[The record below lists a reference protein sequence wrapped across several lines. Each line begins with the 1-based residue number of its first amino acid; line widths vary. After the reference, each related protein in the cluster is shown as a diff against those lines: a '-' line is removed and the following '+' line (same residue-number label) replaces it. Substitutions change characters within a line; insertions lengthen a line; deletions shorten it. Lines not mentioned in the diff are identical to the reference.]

1 MKPIKSLALIGIL
14 TSIHQ
19 TAFAEMPV
27 AASMSNTTSIMRTM
41 GTIDAVIGDNMI
53 TFSRTSTLNTST
65 LNTLNPTPAKVIT
78 VLCQIGGGDLCDEVG
93 SAVSIATVGGTAAA
107 VTGAS
112 GASIMSTMGAAGAV
126 VGGGVVA
133 GVGLVGGF
141 GGVGAAHLMNKHLYS
156 DCKDQKA
163 CDAAQF
169 GTYTGAAVGTA
180 ASVGA
185 LAVAGAGPV
194 GLASIGATVGGGMA
208 AGATAV
214 VAAPVVAAVAIGGL
228 VYWLFK

>member
-1 MKPIKSLALIGIL
+1 
-14 TSIHQ
+14 
-19 TAFAEMPV
+19 
-27 AASMSNTTSIMRTM
+27 MRTM
-41 GTIDAVIGDNMI
+41 GTIDAVIGDSMI
-53 TFSRTSTLNTST
+53 TFSRTSTLNT
-65 LNTLNPTPAKVIT
+65 LNPAPAKVIT
-78 VLCQIGGGDLCDEVG
+78 VLCQIGGGDSCDDVT

-112 GASIMSTMGAAGAV
+112 GASIMSTMATAGAV
-126 VGGGVVA
+126 VGGGVAA

-141 GGVGAAHLMNKHLYS
+141 GGVGAAHLMNKYLYS
-156 DCKDQKA
+156 DCKNQTA
-163 CDAAQF
+163 CDAAQV

-194 GLASIGATVGGGMA
+194 GLATIGATIGGGMA

-214 VAAPVVAAVAIGGL
+214 VAAPIVAAAAIGGL
-228 VYWLFK
+228 VYWLVK